1 MSSIDEFL
9 EKSKVR
15 YLGGGLWEYDN
26 IRAAIIVSKAKGQQ
40 AKYKNTVFVGGR
52 PWFNFN

>member
-15 YLGGGLWEYDN
+15 YVGGGLWEYDN